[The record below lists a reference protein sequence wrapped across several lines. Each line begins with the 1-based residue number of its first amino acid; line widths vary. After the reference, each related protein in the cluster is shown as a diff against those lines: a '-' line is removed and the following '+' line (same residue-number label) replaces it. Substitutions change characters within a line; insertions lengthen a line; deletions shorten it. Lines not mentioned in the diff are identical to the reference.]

1 MRTGGATGSL
11 APTSQIVIQV
21 GRRDERTTAM
31 HTPQVTEIKR
41 CPEPVR
47 HDTFIDDLRHSRRF
61 RTATV
66 RDPAGE
72 RK

>member
-1 MRTGGATGSL
+1 
-11 APTSQIVIQV
+11 
-21 GRRDERTTAM
+21 M

-47 HDTFIDDLRHSRRF
+47 HDTFIDDLRDSRRF